1 VSDPSLGLAML
12 GLIVITI
19 MMGFPTAFTL
29 MGLGMVFGFIA
40 FWNPAQPWYD
50 NHAFDL
56 MVQRAYGVMTNDTL
70 LSIPLFVFMGYV
82 MERAALVD
90 RMFHSVQLAFRRVP
104 ASLAVTTL
112 LVCAFWG
119 IASGIVGA
127 VVVLM
132 GVIAMR
138 PMLHAGY
145 DVRLA
150 SGAITAGG
158 TLGIL
163 IPPSVM
169 LIVYAA
175 VAGQS
180 IVKLY
185 AAAMLP
191 GFFLT
196 FLYLLYILGWAILN
210 PRIAPKLPPDQY
222 RVAVPEWLG
231 RLERGQAKRLCWAL
245 LVAAVRPSVLR
256 GARAPDGRPVSYG
269 LIARS
274 LLTAMVP
281 AVLTL
286 ATFGATWWYV
296 VVYNAPTAAVASVRT
311 SSSSPSTVGQAPRGE
326 ADKPQALGSVSERA
340 LGSRPE
346 KLEELGAA
354 SDTPRRA
361 GSEKLQELGSA
372 ALEKSEEL
380 GSAAPEKSQELGTP
394 SERPQ
399 ELGAAS
405 EQRREP
411 GSPSEPPQ
419 ELGVA
424 AEKAQVPGAPPRPL
438 GSPTA
443 EPLDGSAAGKIPRNF
458 YAWFWGFAGL
468 CALLL
473 ALYYWRMDGEQLVIL
488 KELVSSV
495 VPLGVLTVV
504 VLAVI
509 LFGITTA
516 TESAAVGAL
525 GALYL
530 AVMAKYQR
538 LVWWSSL
545 VGAIVGIAL
554 AWNRADV
561 VTLLVSGCLGG
572 VLLGTLVPWS
582 WGLRRSPD
590 LWQNLKESTFLTA
603 KTTAMVCWLF
613 VGSAL
618 FSAVFALHGGQ
629 SLIERWVLGMNLSP
643 LGFLMISQAII
654 FLLGWPLEWTEIIV
668 IFCPIFIP
676 LLSHFN
682 VDPLLFGTMVAVNLQ
697 AAFLSPPVAMSAF
710 YLKGVSPSHVT
721 LNQIFAGMMPFMLI
735 VLLCLAFMYLWPGMT
750 LWLPEFLY
758 GS

>member
-1 VSDPSLGLAML
+1 MSDPALGLTML
-12 GLIVITI
+12 GLIVVAI

-29 MGLGMVFGFIA
+29 MGLGMIFGYIA
-40 FWNPAQPWYD
+40 FWAPGQLWYD
-50 NHAFDL
+50 NRIFDL
-56 MVQRAYGVMTNDTL
+56 IVQRTYGVMTNDTL
-70 LSIPLFVFMGYV
+70 LSVPLFVFMGYI

-132 GVIAMR
+132 GVIALR
-138 PMLHAGY
+138 PMLNAGY

-196 FLYLLYILGWAILN
+196 FLYLIYILAWALIN
-210 PRIAPKLPPDQY
+210 PKIAPKLSADQY
-222 RVAVPEWLG
+222 RVTVLPWLQ
-231 RLERGQAKRLCWAL
+231 RLERGRKRRVIGGLFAAAL
-245 LVAAVRPSVLR
+245 RPSLLR
-256 GARAPDGRPVSYG
+256 GATMPDGRTAGYSV
-269 LIARS
+269 IVKN
-274 LLTAMVP
+274 LLAAAVP
-281 AVLTL
+281 LALTIG
-286 ATFGATWWYV
+286 TFGAAWWYV
-296 VVYNAPTAAVASVRT
+296 TIYNAPTAA
-311 SSSSPSTVGQAPRGE
+311 P
-326 ADKPQALGSVSERA
+326 
-340 LGSRPE
+340 
-346 KLEELGAA
+346 GAA
-354 SDTPRRA
+354 SLPAQIAPTPQTA
-361 GSEKLQELGSA
+361 TPA
-372 ALEKSEEL
+372 AAEDK
-380 GSAAPEKSQELGTP
+380 
-394 SERPQ
+394 PQ
-399 ELGAAS
+399 ELGQAES
-405 EQRREP
+405 EVQGTEAPR
-411 GSPSEPPQ
+411 G
-419 ELGVA
+419 
-424 AEKAQVPGAPPRPL
+424 AEAPPEEMTTL
-438 GSPTA
+438 GESTTR
-443 EPLDGSAAGKIPRNF
+443 STAGKVPEHF
-458 YAWFWGFAGL
+458 YQWFWGLA
-468 CALLL
+468 ALS
-473 ALYYWRMDGEQLVIL
+473 ALILFIYYQRMDGEQFEIL
-488 KELVSSV
+488 KELCASV

-509 LFGITTA
+509 LFGICTA

-525 GALYL
+525 GAMYL
-530 AVMAKYQR
+530 AIMVKYPR
-538 LVWWSSL
+538 SCWWSSL
-545 VGAIVGIAL
+545 AGAIGGVVLGWAH
-554 AWNRADV
+554 ADFV
-561 VTLLVSGCLGG
+561 ELLVSGSLGATF
-572 VLLGTLVPWS
+572 VGTLVP
-582 WGLRRSPD
+582 GIMNLRTSPE
-590 LWQNLKESTFLTA
+590 LRQNIKEATFLTA

-629 SLIERWVLGMNLSP
+629 SLIERWVLSMNLSP
-643 LGFLMISQAII
+643 LGFQFVSQMII

-676 LLSHFN
+676 LLGHFQI
-682 VDPLLFGTMVAVNLQ
+682 DPILFGTMVAVNLQ

-710 YLKGVSPSHVT
+710 YLKGVAPKHVT
-721 LNQIFAGMMPFMLI
+721 LNQIFAGMMPYMII
-735 VLLCLAFMYLWPGMT
+735 VCICLMFMYIWPGMT

-758 GS
+758 GN

>member
-1 VSDPSLGLAML
+1 MSDPALGLTML
-12 GLIVITI
+12 GLIVAAI

-29 MGLGMVFGFIA
+29 MGLGMIFGYIA
-40 FWNPAQPWYD
+40 FWVPGAHWYD
-50 NHAFDL
+50 NRIFDL
-56 MVQRAYGVMTNDTL
+56 IVQRTYGVMTNDTL
-70 LSIPLFVFMGYV
+70 LSVPLFVFMGYI

-138 PMLHAGY
+138 PMLNAGY
-145 DVRLA
+145 DVKLA

-196 FLYLLYILGWAILN
+196 FLYLVYILGWAIIN
-210 PRIAPKLPPDQY
+210 PKIAPKLPPDQY
-222 RVAVPEWLG
+222 RVKVPEYLS
-231 RLERGQAKRLCWAL
+231 RLERGRARRVVGGVLAAAL
-245 LVAAVRPSVLR
+245 RPSLLG
-256 GARAPDGRPVSYG
+256 GATGPDGRPVGYRV
-269 LIARS
+269 IAHNLLVLS
-274 LLTAMVP
+274 VPLLLTVG
-281 AVLTL
+281 
-286 ATFGATWWYV
+286 TFAATWWYV
-296 VVYNAPTAAVASVRT
+296 VVYNAPEVATAAAPASRVA
-311 SSSSPSTVGQAPRGE
+311 A
-326 ADKPQALGSVSERA
+326 
-340 LGSRPE
+340 
-346 KLEELGAA
+346 
-354 SDTPRRA
+354 
-361 GSEKLQELGSA
+361 
-372 ALEKSEEL
+372 
-380 GSAAPEKSQELGTP
+380 SAAPAATAPVAAPAPATEDK
-394 SERPQ
+394 PQ
-399 ELGAAS
+399 ELGAAAES
-405 EQRREP
+405 E
-411 GSPSEPPQ
+411 SE
-419 ELGVA
+419 
-424 AEKAQVPGAPPRPL
+424 
-438 GSPTA
+438 TA
-443 EPLDGSAAGKIPRNF
+443 EGAKKPEGPEEMTSLRDTSVASDAGKIPAHF
-458 YAWFWGFAGL
+458 YGWFWGTAAACG
-468 CALLL
+468 LLL
-473 ALYYWRMDGEQLVIL
+473 FFYFWRMDGEQLEIL
-488 KELVSSV
+488 KELCASV

-509 LFGITTA
+509 LFGICTA
-516 TESAAVGAL
+516 TESAAIGAL

-530 AVMAKYQR
+530 AVMSKFVR
-538 LVWWSSL
+538 PVLWWSL
-545 VGAIVGIAL
+545 IGFVVGITLGIYEGEDFAS
-554 AWNRADV
+554 
-561 VTLLVSGCLGG
+561 LLVAGSIGG
-572 VLLGTLVPWS
+572 TLLGTVVP
-582 WGLRRSPD
+582 GLWYLRSSVE
-590 LWQNLKESTFLTA
+590 LRQNVKESTFLTA

-629 SLIERWVLGMNLSP
+629 GLIERWVLSMNLSP
-643 LGFLMISQAII
+643 LGFQFLAQVII

-676 LLSHFN
+676 LLTHFN
-682 VDPLLFGTMVAVNLQ
+682 VDPILFGTMVAVNLQ

-710 YLKGVSPSHVT
+710 YLKGVSPKHVT
-721 LNQIFAGMMPFMLI
+721 LNQIFAGMMPYMLI
-735 VLLCLAFMYLWPGMT
+735 VCLCLVFMYIWPGMT

-758 GS
+758 GK